1 MLIIT
6 FGDVYMTEK
15 NNSSENLDLLIK
27 GFLTVE
33 NAQECADFLDDLCTT
48 TELKAISQR
57 IAVAKM
63 LLDNCV
69 YSDIV
74 KTTGASTATVSRV
87 KRSLSMGKGSYA
99 VLFKRMEENE

>member
-1 MLIIT
+1 MNEET
-6 FGDVYMTEK
+6 RDK
-15 NNSSENLDLLIK
+15 NLDLLIR
-27 GFLTVE
+27 GFLAVE
-33 NAQECADFLDDLCTT
+33 NDQECADFLDDLCTT

-63 LLDNCV
+63 LLDNRV

-87 KRSLSMGKGSYA
+87 KRSLQIGKGSYK